1 VAGYAITN
9 LREVEDS
16 APKFGLA
23 PALEARFPREA
34 LEPER
39 IGLSLQRLAPN
50 ARQPFGHR
58 HGEQEEVYVVVAGSG
73 RVNLDGDIREVR
85 QWDAIRVAPATT
97 RAFEAGPEGLE
108 FIAFGLSSGGI
119 GDVESLPGWWGTETS
134 SGPEGVSRT

>member
-1 VAGYAITN
+1 VSGYVLVN

-23 PALEARFPREA
+23 PALEAHFARDA
-34 LEPER
+34 LACDQ
-39 IGLSLQRLAPN
+39 IGLSLQRLAPD

-73 RVNLDGDIREVR
+73 RVALDDELREVR
-85 QWDAIRVAPATT
+85 EWDAIRVAPGTA

-108 FIAFGLSSGGI
+108 FLAFGLSTGGMA
-119 GDVESLPGWWGTETS
+119 DVESMPGWW
-134 SGPEGVSRT
+134 PE

>member
-1 VAGYAITN
+1 MPGYSLTN

-34 LEPER
+34 LRFER

-58 HGEQEEVYVVVAGSG
+58 HGEQEEVYVVVGGSG
-73 RVNLDGDIREVR
+73 RVNLDGDVRAVRE
-85 QWDAIRVAPATT
+85 WDAIRVAPGTA
-97 RAFEAGPEGLE
+97 RAFEAGPDGLE
-108 FIAFGLSSGGI
+108 FLAFGTSAGGMT
-119 GDVESLPGWWGTETS
+119 DVESLPGWWG
-134 SGPEGVSRT
+134 G